1 MASIYAPSHDPHHKK
16 NNGDCNKK
24 ITVVGQL
31 FPHLNRKGV
40 TGTWMVNISV
50 VIRDGMLI

>member
-1 MASIYAPSHDPHHKK
+1 MHPLMIRIIKK
-16 NNGDCNKK
+16 IMETAIKK